1 MSNKAEL
8 LKKIKALADRGVDG
22 ERESAQTL
30 LTRLMEQYGISET
43 EIEEERRET
52 AWFPYS
58 QETERR
64 LLNQIIYMV
73 TGAGGF
79 GCVGEYSGR
88 KRKKMGTE
96 CTAAERLE
104 IEANYAFFK
113 EAMKKELEIFYSAFA
128 NKNDLFPPADKV
140 KPRSI
145 EELSPEEKAYYAKV
159 GLMAKVW
166 SGTHYGRPLPRAK
179 PSKGGSHM
187 QRAIQNTQAATRRRS
202 RPLRVAG
209 STLTA
214 NVAFAVLKYAALTV
228 AGVLL
233 FRWGQGYALAER
245 GYEAIGGEALLLGLP
260 LFWYLTETTIRDTV
274 RDFQKGGRRK

>member
-128 NKNDLFPPADKV
+128 NKNNLFPPADKV

-145 EELSPEEKAYYAKV
+145 EELSPEEKS
-159 GLMAKVW
+159 LLCE
-166 SGTHYGRPLPRAK
+166 SG
-179 PSKGGSHM
+179 
-187 QRAIQNTQAATRRRS
+187 I
-202 RPLRVAG
+202 
-209 STLTA
+209 
-214 NVAFAVLKYAALTV
+214 
-228 AGVLL
+228 
-233 FRWGQGYALAER
+233 
-245 GYEAIGGEALLLGLP
+245 
-260 LFWYLTETTIRDTV
+260 D
-274 RDFQKGGRRK
+274 GRRYGAAHITEGHCRG